1 MTRKEQKAKA
11 KRVKKFVEKNKIE
24 DARHLRDI
32 LTNKLVWATNE
43 QNKGLK
49 LIEETKVKVL
59 KLNGMVIL
67 INEVLNSKK
76 EEK

>member
-1 MTRKEQKAKA
+1 MTKKESKLKAQKTKQY
-11 KRVKKFVEKNKIE
+11 KEGNRIKDDK
-24 DARHLRDI
+24 HLRDI